1 MVQLKTINKRL
12 LGGNPAM
19 GHQSS
24 KHFALFL
31 FLFVYIKF
39 IDNKVKNQLHK
50 FTGLQKE
57 SAYKIEKKSS
67 LARKRQ

>member
-1 MVQLKTINKRL
+1 
-12 LGGNPAM
+12 M

-24 KHFALFL
+24 KNFALFLFL
-31 FLFVYIKF
+31 FLFVYIEF

-57 SAYKIEKKSS
+57 SAHKTEKKSS

>member
-1 MVQLKTINKRL
+1 
-12 LGGNPAM
+12 M

-31 FLFVYIKF
+31 FLFLFVYIEF

-57 SAYKIEKKSS
+57 FAHKIEKKSS